1 MAERGRKPKKGTI
14 KDNEDL
20 IIEWKRQG
28 VTDENV
34 YKMLGVS
41 KSSWYNYLS
50 ANEEFAHRVRFARAC
65 LASDLKNELIRQ
77 ALTPTLETKTQN
89 IKKDLETGHEIQYTE
104 ITTKEV
110 DGNIGAC
117 HMLLKNID
125 RENWKENWDSYE
137 LKTMDY
143 QLREKIAEEKMF

>member
-1 MAERGRKPKKGTI
+1 MSERGRKPKKGTI

-65 LASDLKNELIRQ
+65 LASDLKN
-77 ALTPTLETKTQN
+77 
-89 IKKDLETGHEIQYTE
+89 
-104 ITTKEV
+104 
-110 DGNIGAC
+110 
-117 HMLLKNID
+117 
-125 RENWKENWDSYE
+125 
-137 LKTMDY
+137 
-143 QLREKIAEEKMF
+143 

>member
-41 KSSWYNYLS
+41 
-50 ANEEFAHRVRFARAC
+50 
-65 LASDLKNELIRQ
+65 
-77 ALTPTLETKTQN
+77 
-89 IKKDLETGHEIQYTE
+89 
-104 ITTKEV
+104 
-110 DGNIGAC
+110 
-117 HMLLKNID
+117 
-125 RENWKENWDSYE
+125 
-137 LKTMDY
+137 
-143 QLREKIAEEKMF
+143 